1 MGGGWIG
8 EMRKDH
14 TEILCEKELQTDKY
28 SLIVLELNRNHFCI
42 QLLFFPSIIAKLN
55 KTLLRPK
62 KIVPRDHA
70 LKIHTSVS

>member
-42 QLLFFPSIIAKLN
+42 QLLFF
-55 KTLLRPK
+55 
-62 KIVPRDHA
+62 
-70 LKIHTSVS
+70 